1 MGNQFRLFWPL
12 FSVIIVAIFC
22 PFLSSSEGSD
32 SAASRQFEIEIL
44 TTTEHDE
51 GAFTQG
57 FLFHQGKLYES
68 TGRFDNS
75 SLRELNLEG
84 DILRSV
90 NLSTDVFGEGLT
102 IHNNTLIQLTW
113 KSEIAYIWDIET
125 FTQIGNFSYQDEGWG
140 ICSDGNN
147 LVMSNGSSDLTIR
160 SPDDF
165 SVIKTVSVSFNGSP
179 LQAINELECVGDL
192 VYANVWHNESIF
204 MINMTSGNVVGT
216 IGASSIFPDPSPGV
230 LNGIAYDSGNDTFWI
245 TGKNWPVMHQVVF
258 NQLVENNSELENE
271 GGVQNDGN
279 PAIKSPS
286 GVEEIGLILFSV
298 LFALLTYILWGN
310 GFFSLTNS
318 REVDNPPATTLSHGE
333 HE

>member
-57 FLFHQGKLYES
+57 LLFHQGKLYES

-90 NLSTDVFGEGLT
+90 NLSSDVFGEGLT

-113 KSEIAYIWDIET
+113 KSEVAYIWDIET

-310 GFFSLTNS
+310 GFFSRTNS

>member
-22 PFLSSSEGSD
+22 PFFSSSEGSD
-32 SAASRQFEIEIL
+32 SAASPQFEIEIL

-51 GAFTQG
+51 EAFTQG
-57 FLFHQGKLYES
+57 LLFHQGKLYES

-90 NLSTDVFGEGLT
+90 NLSSDVFGEGLT

-113 KSEIAYIWDIET
+113 KSEVAYIWDIET

-245 TGKNWPVMHQVVF
+245 TGKNWPVIHQVVF
-258 NQLVENNSELENE
+258 HQLVENNSELENE
-271 GGVQNDGN
+271 GGAQNDDN

-298 LFALLTYILWGN
+298 LFALLTYLLWGN